1 MVCDTTI
8 VQPLKN
14 NLKMKKVMMMAAL
27 VAGMLC
33 FSTQVSAQERVQ
45 TNTKVKK
52 PTDADRVT
60 TGEMKKFD
68 GTVAPAR
75 TVTPARTATP
85 AQRPDRRRVQRP
97 EGQVRRMEA
106 PAQKKMEAP
115 TQKKMEA
122 PTQKVAIPAKPLE

>member
-1 MVCDTTI
+1 
-8 VQPLKN
+8 
-14 NLKMKKVMMMAAL
+14 MKKVMMMAAL

-60 TGEMKKFD
+60 TGEMKKVD
-68 GTVAPAR
+68 GTVA
-75 TVTPARTATP
+75 PARTATP

>member
-1 MVCDTTI
+1 
-8 VQPLKN
+8 
-14 NLKMKKVMMMAAL
+14 MKKVMMMAAL

-60 TGEMKKFD
+60 TGEMKKVD
-68 GTVAPAR
+68 GTMAPAR
-75 TVTPARTATP
+75 TVTPARTMTPARTVTP

-97 EGQVRRMEA
+97 EGQARKVEA

-115 TQKKMEA
+115 TQKTTM
-122 PTQKVAIPAKPLE
+122 PAKPLE

>member
-1 MVCDTTI
+1 
-8 VQPLKN
+8 
-14 NLKMKKVMMMAAL
+14 MKKVMMMAAL
-27 VAGMLC
+27 VVGMLC

-60 TGEMKKFD
+60 TGEMKKVD
-68 GTVAPAR
+68 GTMAPAR
-75 TVTPARTATP
+75 TVTPARTMTPARTATP

-106 PAQKKMEAP
+106 PAQKKMEAT

>member
-1 MVCDTTI
+1 
-8 VQPLKN
+8 
-14 NLKMKKVMMMAAL
+14 MKKVMMMVAL

-60 TGEMKKFD
+60 TGEMKKVD

-85 AQRPDRRRVQRP
+85 AQRLDRRRVQRP
-97 EGQVRRMEA
+97 EGQARKVEA

-115 TQKKMEA
+115 TQK
-122 PTQKVAIPAKPLE
+122 TAIPAKPLE